1 VIDATWNALSKHRGD
16 QLKEVF
22 ANKGERTLFKAQAD
36 RLRDLRNYAI
46 HDEDADEDEPLFRF
60 NETGMLLLDAAKYF
74 SQLVSLFDAVDRMA
88 ARA

>member
-1 VIDATWNALSKHRGD
+1 VAI

-46 HDEDADEDEPLFRF
+46 HDEDADEDADEDEPLFRF